1 METACQEPMLLLF
14 ADKKPRR
21 GDTFTPRRMAE
32 VEDDSNPELLCRS
45 MNVSVPN
52 RHHYVETSI
61 EGDKVKSCRHLSP
74 TKNQEGSDMLTHRR
88 MVEVEDDSD
97 PELLCR
103 PMNESVK
110 M

>member
-1 METACQEPMLLLF
+1 MPRANASSLRRQ
-14 ADKKPRR
+14 KPKR
-21 GDTFTPRRMAE
+21 GDTVTPQRMAE
-32 VEDDSNPELLCRS
+32 VEDDSDPELLCRS
-45 MNVSVPN
+45 MNVSVQN
-52 RHHYVETSI
+52 RHHYVETSSD
-61 EGDKVKSCRHLSP
+61 GGRTKSRWHLLP

-103 PMNESVK
+103 SMNESVK